1 MNTGTIKKLSNK
13 LKKLKSLYVLI
24 PTIIILYFNNKLI
37 YENFVLKLNGP
48 VLDSFLKGYTK
59 EEAIITLTNLGDDG
73 REIYKTLYS
82 SYYDITFPIILAITL
97 ISLLSLNYP
106 LYKKEK
112 STSTLGIFNLF
123 PVCYMVFDELENYCH
138 IQILKFFKPTI
149 SPTSIDNY
157 LFFGSYFCFLKYIL
171 FFTCLILLFLGII
184 INFVLFVNFKIND
197 NKKNK

>member
-1 MNTGTIKKLSNK
+1 MNIGTIKKLSNK

-24 PTIIILYFNNKLI
+24 PTIIILYFNNKSI
-37 YENFVLKLNGP
+37 YENVVLKLNGP
-48 VLDSFLKGYTK
+48 VNILNESTTGVLDSFLKGYTR

-112 STSTLGIFNLF
+112 STSTLGIFNLL

-149 SPTSIDNY
+149 SSTSIDNY
-157 LFFGSYFCFLKYIL
+157 LFFE
-171 FFTCLILLFLGII
+171 
-184 INFVLFVNFKIND
+184 
-197 NKKNK
+197 